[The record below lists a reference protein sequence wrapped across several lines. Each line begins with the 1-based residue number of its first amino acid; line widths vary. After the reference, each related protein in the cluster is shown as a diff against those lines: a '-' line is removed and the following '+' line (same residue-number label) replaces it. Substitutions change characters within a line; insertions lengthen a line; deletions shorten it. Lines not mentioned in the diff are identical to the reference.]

1 MTPGR
6 NPRIYLLIMLVIT
19 AFGLPARLIQD
30 QLPTWYTLYFG
41 DYLWAMLLFFLFA
54 LTLRT
59 SNTFK
64 VAMVTLVFTYII
76 EISQLFH
83 PQWLEYLRSI
93 KLFAL
98 VLGYGFLWS
107 DIAAYT
113 VGVSTGALLECFLQK
128 DSLRKVNRKGY

>member
-128 DSLRKVNRKGY
+128 DSLRKVKRKGY

>member
-1 MTPGR
+1 MNPRR
-6 NPRIYLLIMLVIT
+6 NPRIYLLIMLLILV
-19 AFGLPARLIQD
+19 FGLPARLIQD
-30 QLPTWYTLYFG
+30 QLPLWYTLYFG

-54 LTLRT
+54 LMLRT
-59 SNTFK
+59 VSTFK
-64 VAMVTLVFTYII
+64 VAVITLLFTYLI

-83 PQWLEYLRSI
+83 PLWLEHLRSI

-113 VGVSTGALLECFLQK
+113 FGISTGALMERILLQNK
-128 DSLRKVNRKGY
+128 RI

>member
-1 MTPGR
+1 MMV
-6 NPRIYLLIMLVIT
+6 IM

-30 QLPTWYTLYFG
+30 RLPEWYTLYFG
-41 DYLWAMLLFFLFA
+41 DYLWAMLLFFIFA
-54 LTLRT
+54 LTFRNM
-59 SNTFK
+59 NTFK
-64 VAMVTLVFTYII
+64 VAMIALVFTFLI

-83 PQWLEYLRSI
+83 PQWLEGLRSI

-113 VGVSTGALLECFLQK
+113 LGISTGVLVERFLLQQNNFSISRNK
-128 DSLRKVNRKGY
+128 TK

>member
-1 MTPGR
+1 M
-6 NPRIYLLIMLVIT
+6 MVIT

-30 QLPTWYTLYFG
+30 RLPEWYTLYFG
-41 DYLWAMLLFFLFA
+41 DYLWAMLLFFIFA
-54 LTLRT
+54 LIFQ
-59 SNTFK
+59 SMSTFK
-64 VAMVTLVFTYII
+64 AVMIALVFTCLI

-83 PQWLEYLRSI
+83 PQWLEDLRST

-113 VGVSTGALLECFLQK
+113 LGISTGVLVKHFLLQK
-128 DSLRKVNRKGY
+128 NNFRDV

>member
-1 MTPGR
+1 MNTRR
-6 NPRIYLLIMLVIT
+6 NPRIYLLIILLIT

-30 QLPTWYTLYFG
+30 RLPVWYTLYFG
-41 DYLWAMLLFFLFA
+41 DYLWAMLLFFLFS
-54 LTLRT
+54 LMLRT
-59 SNTFK
+59 STFK
-64 VAMVTLVFTYII
+64 ATLITVLFTYLI

-107 DIAAYT
+107 DIVAYT
-113 VGVSTGALLECFLQK
+113 LGILTGALVEHLIK
-128 DSLRKVNRKGY
+128 TKTPS

>member
-1 MTPGR
+1 VNTGR
-6 NPRIYLLIMLVIT
+6 NPRIYLLIMAVIM
-19 AFGLPARLIQD
+19 ALGLPARLIQER
-30 QLPTWYTLYFG
+30 LPGWYTLYFG

-59 SNTFK
+59 STFK
-64 VAMVTLVFTYII
+64 AAFITLLFTYMI

-83 PQWLEYLRSI
+83 PPWLEYLRSI

-113 VGVSTGALLECFLQK
+113 LGICTGALLERFLLRNNLK
-128 DSLRKVNRKGY
+128 DISL